1 MLLSDDFVQ
10 EMGFD
15 MSEQP
20 KIELTK
26 RELAIAE
33 EAARIAV
40 RSITDDFYKGVGRT
54 VIQRF
59 LIVIGAIAVG
69 WAVGKGYVTPTAG
82 K

>member
-1 MLLSDDFVQ
+1 
-10 EMGFD
+10 MGFD

-40 RSITDDFYKGVGRT
+40 KSITDDFYKGVGRT

-59 LIVIGAIAVG
+59 LILLGALVVG
-69 WAVGKGYVTPTAG
+69 WAVGKGYVVPGA